1 MANQKGQAIYSYLG
15 YAIIGVVILG
25 ALYLFMW
32 SDVIQQAQDPGL
44 AEARQAVAKRQWGTA
59 LSLFSKAVELKPDNA
74 QAYAG
79 RARAYTE
86 LGNLG
91 QAFDDI
97 NHAIKLQH
105 RNSGFIGQKGV
116 ILKMQGKLEEADRTL
131 ASAIRIN
138 KKDGWAVG
146 QRADVLMR
154 KSKPEEALQE
164 ANNAIKLEPRL
175 VGNYCIRAWILTN
188 MGRCK
193 DAAEDFKK
201 VEVMGGSDA
210 WFLQS
215 KAWFLLT
222 CQDETVRD
230 PDKAMQLAEKAVEL
244 SGGRNGIVLETL
256 AEANFRKGDPLK
268 AADLQKKA
276 IELEKRKCP
285 DGSCVDDMKDRLKK
299 YEMASRQEI
308 RPRQEMLPLGPPR

>member
-1 MANQKGQAIYSYLG
+1 
-15 YAIIGVVILG
+15 
-25 ALYLFMW
+25 
-32 SDVIQQAQDPGL
+32 
-44 AEARQAVAKRQWGTA
+44 
-59 LSLFSKAVELKPDNA
+59 
-74 QAYAG
+74 
-79 RARAYTE
+79 
-86 LGNLG
+86 
-91 QAFDDI
+91 
-97 NHAIKLQH
+97 
-105 RNSGFIGQKGV
+105 
-116 ILKMQGKLEEADRTL
+116 
-131 ASAIRIN
+131 
-138 KKDGWAVG
+138 
-146 QRADVLMR
+146 
-154 KSKPEEALQE
+154 
-164 ANNAIKLEPRL
+164 
-175 VGNYCIRAWILTN
+175 
-188 MGRCK
+188 
-193 DAAEDFKK
+193 
-201 VEVMGGSDA
+201 MGGSDA